1 MQKCRD
7 WEAAE
12 EADWV
17 LALKRESAIS
27 RLAALPRPGAQRVD
41 EAARELGLGRSAVY
55 ELLRRYRQRAQTSAL
70 LPGKRGHESKVPLL
84 DADREQLLS
93 ACIQEFYLKP
103 ERPRLAA
110 LMLEV
115 RRRFAE
121 QRLPA
126 PNYRTV
132 VRRVEALD
140 LRLATAK
147 REGSKKARDLLDP
160 VAISTLRPEH
170 PMEVL
175 QIDHTPVDVIVVDQR
190 KRLPIGRPWLTL
202 AIDVRTRMVAGFH
215 VSLWPPSTISLSLAL
230 SHAVLSKTSW
240 LADRDLQ
247 TLDWPVH
254 GLPRTIHVDNAKE
267 FHAEA
272 LVRGCQEY
280 GIRLDH
286 RPPGLPHF
294 GGHIER
300 LIGTMMG
307 AVHLLPGTTFSSVA
321 EKGSYPSEERATL
334 TLPELERWLALQI
347 AGVYHLSVHSALG
360 TTPLAAWQAGVET
373 AKPPLRDPLDETEF
387 FLSFLPA
394 LPRQIRRDG
403 IHLFNIR
410 YWDNVLSPWAGRLQ
424 KPLSIKYDPRN
435 LSRIY
440 AQDPDGKHWPVP
452 YADLR
457 QPPIALWELEAAN
470 KQARLDGRKM
480 NTEAAIFANIL
491 EQRQLVREAGS
502 LSKQRRLQEK
512 LPSPAVQLPNTPEPQ
527 DPRTSS
533 VEIKP
538 FPVEIWEPE

>member
-1 MQKCRD
+1 MQKWRN
-7 WEAAE
+7 WEAAG
-12 EADWV
+12 EADWLV
-17 LALKRESAIS
+17 ALKRESVIGP
-27 RLAALPRPGAQRVD
+27 LAAESRPGAHRVE
-41 EAARELGLGRSAVY
+41 EAARELGLRRSVVY
-55 ELLRRYRQRAQTSAL
+55 ELLRRYRQRSQTSSL
-70 LPGKRGHESKVPLL
+70 LPGKRGHEFKVTLL
-84 DADREQLLS
+84 DPDREQLLS
-93 ACIQEFYLKP
+93 ACIEEFYLKP
-103 ERPRLAA
+103 ERPRLSA
-110 LMLEV
+110 LVFEV
-115 RRRFAE
+115 RRRFSE
-121 QRLPA
+121 KRLPA

-147 REGSKKARDLLDP
+147 REGGKKARELLGP
-160 VAISTLRPEH
+160 VGISTLQPEH
-170 PMEVL
+170 PMDLL

-215 VSLWPPSTISLSLAL
+215 VSLWSPSTISVSLAL

-254 GLPRTIHVDNAKE
+254 GLPGTIHVDNAKE

-286 RPPGLPHF
+286 RPPGRPHF

-307 AVHLLPGTTFSSVA
+307 AVHLLPGTTFSNVA
-321 EKGSYPSEERATL
+321 EKGSYASEERATL

-360 TTPLAAWQAGVET
+360 TTPLAAWRAGSEK
-373 AKPPLRDPLDETEF
+373 ARLPLRDPLDETEF

-394 LPRQIRRDG
+394 VPRQIRRDG

-410 YWDNVLSPWAGRLQ
+410 YWDNVLSPWAGRLK
-424 KPLSIKYDPRN
+424 KPLLVKYDPRN
-435 LSRIY
+435 LSRIHVR
-440 AQDPDGKHWPVP
+440 DPDRKHWPVP

-470 KQARLDGRKM
+470 KQARQDGRKM
-480 NTEAAIFANIL
+480 NTEEAIFANIL
-491 EQRQLVREAGS
+491 EQRQIVREAGS
-502 LSKQRRLQEK
+502 LSKQQRRKEK
-512 LPSPAVQLPNTPEPQ
+512 LPSPAEHASGPLA
-527 DPRTSS
+527 PRDDGPTST
-533 VEIKP
+533 EIKP
-538 FPVEIWEPE
+538 FPVEIWESE